1 MHACFAGERLLC
13 AQAFHGGSMMS
24 NLYKFPPSMLHTP
37 AAFIPLIDVPEP
49 APAAADTLTF
59 VFHRGRLLLQAAD
72 LALPTPVQLAA
83 LDIDLGRAQ
92 PVGRWQGRYCQTVWS
107 DEESLPADSG
117 LAWHGLRS
125 LFNAVDDGFLG
136 LASRAVQ
143 LAEWARTHRY
153 CGVCATPM
161 QRARGE
167 RCFKCAACG
176 MLAYPRI
183 SPAMMVLIRKGDQ
196 VLLAMHKNSPSQ
208 RFSPLAGFLEAGES
222 IEEAVH
228 REVMEEV
235 GLRVHNLQYFMSQS
249 WPFPHSLMI
258 AFTADY
264 LDGEIRLDE
273 NEIAEARWFGPGDA
287 WPEATSSV
295 SISALLV
302 RAHRAPA
309 AG

>member
-1 MHACFAGERLLC
+1 
-13 AQAFHGGSMMS
+13 MS
-24 NLYKFPPSMLHTP
+24 NLYKFLPSMLHTP
-37 AAFIPLIDVPEP
+37 DAFVPLIDPPEP
-49 APAAADTLTF
+49 APAPTETLTF
-59 VFHRGRLLLQAAD
+59 VFHRGRLLLRSPE
-72 LALPTPVQLAA
+72 LTLPTAAEVAA
-83 LDIDLGRAQ
+83 LDIDLSRAQ
-92 PVGRWQGRYCQTVWS
+92 PVGLWQGRYCQTVWT
-107 DEESLPADSG
+107 DAELLPADSA
-117 LAWHGLRS
+117 LAWHAMRS

-143 LAEWARTHRY
+143 LAEWVRTHRH

-161 QRARGE
+161 QRTRGE
-167 RCFKCAACG
+167 RCFTCAACG

-183 SPAMMVLIRKGDQ
+183 SPAMMVLIRKGDS
-196 VLLAMHKNSPSQ
+196 VLLAMHKHSPSQ

-287 WPEATSSV
+287 WPEASSSV

-302 RAHRAPA
+302 GVHRPPA
-309 AG
+309 VS